1 MGIPS
6 PAMNQH
12 KEPQPGCLQSTFV
25 DIELCAVAEM
35 QNNKGKEKEKGGPL
49 VGAHPVGG
57 PSSWSTL
64 REVLA
69 HPVVAADAVAY
80 T

>member
-1 MGIPS
+1 
-6 PAMNQH
+6 
-12 KEPQPGCLQSTFV
+12 
-25 DIELCAVAEM
+25 M
-35 QNNKGKEKEKGGPL
+35 QNNKGKEKGGLL
-49 VGAHPVGG
+49 VKAHPVDE